1 MDYSNRRYVI
11 FSVLELDKINFEE
24 VLETSAETV
33 RKSVD
38 QTKTFVKWE
47 GEAPASVQSLIT
59 QSKYYTHEEILNI
72 LSGQEWTVP
81 VEI

>member
-11 FSVLELDKINFEE
+11 FSVSELDKINFEE

-38 QTKTFVKWE
+38 ETKTFVKWE
-47 GEAPASVQSLIT
+47 GEVPTSVQTLIT

-81 VEI
+81 AEI

>member
-11 FSVLELDKINFEE
+11 FSVSELDKINFEE

-38 QTKTFVKWE
+38 KTKTFVKWE

-81 VEI
+81 AEI

>member
-11 FSVLELDKINFEE
+11 FSVSELDKINFEE

-38 QTKTFVKWE
+38 ETKTFVKWE
-47 GEAPASVQSLIT
+47 GETPASVQSLIT

>member
-11 FSVLELDKINFEE
+11 FSVSELDKINFEE

-38 QTKTFVKWE
+38 ETKTFVKWE
-47 GEAPASVQSLIT
+47 GEVPASVQSLIT